1 MILTMQRRFSDEII
15 AMKEGEIVTTGS
27 PEEIITNEVLKEVFH
42 IDARVMIDPYNGLL
56 FVSVMIALYLKKKKS
71 KYM

>member
-27 PEEIITNEVLKEVFH
+27 PEEIITNESIKRS
-42 IDARVMIDPYNGLL
+42 ISY
-56 FVSVMIALYLKKKKS
+56 
-71 KYM
+71 